1 MTISLKL
8 NKISTHKRRSIDVDY
23 YNLDN
28 PPLLGLEDE
37 AVTLCFKCKVKYFPV

>member
-8 NKISTHKRRSIDVDY
+8 NKISTRKRLSIDVD

-28 PPLLGLEDE
+28 PPLLVGDGTGRLH
-37 AVTLCFKCKVKYFPV
+37 